1 MHKNYIKLIAVI
13 MLANAA
19 LTAHIYGYRI
29 ADFSEVPNSQRPRNI
44 VTNVEI
50 DMLGTKLASATP
62 IKR

>member
-44 VTNVEI
+44 VTNV
-50 DMLGTKLASATP
+50 DYDAVTNTNFASA
-62 IKR
+62 KQQ